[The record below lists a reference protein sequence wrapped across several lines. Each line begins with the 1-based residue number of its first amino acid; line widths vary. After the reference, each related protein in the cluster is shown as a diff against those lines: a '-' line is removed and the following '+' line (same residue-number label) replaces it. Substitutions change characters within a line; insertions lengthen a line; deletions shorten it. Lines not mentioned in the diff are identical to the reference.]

1 MMDTTTEDTESKD
14 PASIWS
20 MISSLLKSIMSDQ
33 TEPCKVEEFFT
44 KLQLL
49 LASFPQIF
57 ASTPSWP
64 DGAHPDFSRRR
75 KAFVLSLM
83 RRMAQ
88 LAVKRSIPEQS
99 TLMKAGDCLIS
110 ALQDR

>member
-1 MMDTTTEDTESKD
+1 MDPSPEDNESKD

-20 MISSLLKSIMSDQ
+20 MISSLLKSIMTQASPP
-33 TEPCKVEEFFT
+33 EVEEFFS

-57 ASTPSWP
+57 ASTPKWP
-64 DGAHPDFSRRR
+64 DSAEPDFSRRR
-75 KAFVLSLM
+75 KAFVLSLL
-83 RRMAQ
+83 RRMAHQ
-88 LAVKRSIPEQS
+88 SVKRSIQEQS
-99 TLMKAGDCLIS
+99 TLVNAGDCLIS

>member
-1 MMDTTTEDTESKD
+1 MDPSPEDNVSKD

-20 MISSLLKSIMSDQ
+20 MISSLLKSIMTQASPP
-33 TEPCKVEEFFT
+33 EVEEFFS

-57 ASTPSWP
+57 ASTPKWP
-64 DGAHPDFSRRR
+64 DSADPVFSSRR
-75 KAFVLSLM
+75 KAFVLSVL

-99 TLMKAGDCLIS
+99 TLVNAGDCLIS